1 LEAFP
6 DRVEAEESPLDA
18 DPDPPVLEEVAALP
32 EPERT
37 PVAPDPETKPS
48 TAEPASLTAPVTPL
62 VAPVTLSVA
71 PVTLSVTPVTLSVTP
86 VFRSEVTVSSGSST
100 PAVAA
105 LLKCPP
111 RASTQIIRLAAVAA
125 DRILDILYPR
135 LRKRNLVAGLAHGS
149 VRKSQLLRAA
159 T

>member
-1 LEAFP
+1 VCGEPRFEAFP
-6 DRVEAEESPLDA
+6 DRIDAEESPLDA

-62 VAPVTLSVA
+62 VAPVTLSVT
-71 PVTLSVTPVTLSVTP
+71 PGTLSVTPA
-86 VFRSEVTVSSGSST
+86 FRSEVTVSSGSRT

-111 RASTQIIRLAAVAA
+111 RARTQIIRPAAVAA

-135 LRKRNLVAGLAHGS
+135 LRRQNHVAAFAYGS

>member
-1 LEAFP
+1 
-6 DRVEAEESPLDA
+6 
-18 DPDPPVLEEVAALP
+18 
-32 EPERT
+32 
-37 PVAPDPETKPS
+37 
-48 TAEPASLTAPVTPL
+48 LTAPVTPL
-62 VAPVTLSVA
+62 VAPVTLSVTPVTLSAA
-71 PVTLSVTPVTLSVTP
+71 PVTLSVTPA
-86 VFRSEVTVSSGSST
+86 FRSEVTVSSGSST

-111 RASTQIIRLAAVAA
+111 RASTQIIRPAAVAA

-135 LRKRNLVAGLAHGS
+135 LRRQNHAAALALGS